1 MKKFFVAFMIVV
13 VMGVAFG
20 MGENYLAQQELADRA
35 DTAVRR
41 EELAELYE
49 EMFAEYNKVVDGDY
63 HLHIDSVDEN
73 GISVT
78 VKGWDQ
84 YGDRWTNS
92 GTIPWSEVTEAL
104 DMMDAEI
111 KAAKYSF

>member
-13 VMGVAFG
+13 VMCVAFG

-49 EMFAEYNKVVDGDY
+49 EMFEEYNKVVGGDY
-63 HLHIDSVDEN
+63 HLRINSVNED
-73 GISVT
+73 GLDIT
-78 VKGWDQ
+78 VKGWTQ
-84 YGDRWTNS
+84 YGDRWTDS
-92 GTIPWSEVTEAL
+92 ETIPWSDVTEVIDA
-104 DMMDAEI
+104 MDAEI
-111 KAAKYSF
+111 KAANYSF